1 MFSSFGKKTM
11 KTLKK
16 ISFLTLIALIVF
28 AFNAHAQKSK
38 DSVKYNFITID
49 GKGGI
54 FNRAGTKLG
63 YITKDNIVK
72 DLKGQTIYFI
82 DKDGNVI
89 DAKGNKLGK
98 AKKSG
103 FYYNNDGQVVLEA
116 KNIDAERC
124 AILDPKG
131 HSWGYAHRN
140 YKLHACAA
148 HCFFLE
154 KKKMEE
160 AKRDSLARK
169 RKS

>member
-1 MFSSFGKKTM
+1 M

-16 ISFLTLIALIVF
+16 ISTVILMTLSVF
-28 AFNAHAQKSK
+28 AFNASAQKSK

-54 FNRAGTKLG
+54 YSHGGTKLG

-72 DLKGQTIYFI
+72 DAKGRTVYFI
-82 DKDGNVI
+82 DRDGNVI

-98 AKKSG
+98 AKKNG
-103 FYYNNDGQVVLEA
+103 FYYNNDGEVVLET
-116 KNIDAERC
+116 KNIDEERC

-160 AKRDSLARK
+160 AKRDSLAK
-169 RKS
+169 KDKN